1 MKQWDIFEKN
11 IKKTWRILFILL
23 FIAILL
29 AGIQQQAIAEGYPT
43 KTITIYTPYAPG
55 GGNEIAVRILAE
67 IARENLGQP
76 VVVVNKP
83 GGGGII
89 AQSIVAKEK
98 PDGYSLAVTSN
109 AAFVQVPQMRDVEF
123 DPLNDFEFIMKYFT
137 VTDGLVCRSEKPWKS
152 LMDLIIYS
160 KKHPGEITYGTPGK
174 GSANHIA
181 AESIAIKEGIKW
193 RMVPYEGAPRV
204 AAALLGGHLDLG
216 ICTIQSF
223 KPHVTTGEFRLL
235 AIAGAGKTIF
245 PNVPSPEDLGYE
257 LTFGA
262 SFGIIAPK
270 GTPLHIIKKIQNV
283 FKKAMED
290 PRYVDTCKKL
300 DAFNT
305 YASGEDF
312 FKEIKKEYV
321 ARGKVLKEIGLSK
334 SK

>member
-1 MKQWDIFEKN
+1 MKQRDMFEERN
-11 IKKTWRILFILL
+11 KKTLRIMFILFFSVILL
-23 FIAILL
+23 T
-29 AGIQQQAIAEGYPT
+29 GIQRVAIAEDYPT

-67 IARENLGQP
+67 IARGILGQP
-76 VVVVNKP
+76 IVVVNKP

-123 DPLNDFEFIMKYFT
+123 DPLKDFEFIIKYFA
-137 VTDGLVCRSEKPWKS
+137 VADGLVCRSEKAWKS
-152 LMDLIIYS
+152 FKDLIIYS
-160 KKHPGEITYGTPGK
+160 QKRPGEITYGTPGK

-181 AESIAIKEGIKW
+181 AESITSKEGIKW

-204 AAALLGGHLDLG
+204 AAALLGGHIDLG

-235 AIAGAGKTIF
+235 AIAGAGKAIF
-245 PNVPSPEDLGYE
+245 PNVPSPEDLGYD

-270 GTPLHIIKKIQNV
+270 GTPTPIIKKLQNT

-290 PRYVDTCKKL
+290 PKYEDTCKKL

-312 FKEIKKEYV
+312 FKELKKEYIE
-321 ARGKVLKEIGLSK
+321 RGKVLKEIGLLK